1 MYYICWILYAPD
13 MFHNIKIFLVDFCS
27 ARQGMIPS
35 SGSHGTRWIFLNG
48 WFLKFI
54 LAEGSVHLSHKLK
67 VRFWTLGFLEPRRAH
82 PSHRVSATRKPGLS
96 LNERHT
102 DIFQKSVVTETQAL
116 SLFSYCGH
124 PSIHNHLSQPLWD
137 SDFSGFWTKILQS
150 TKMSFSSA
158 QYLWPVTLHYI
169 LGTSTPLL
177 FTYFFELW
185 SKSRAW

>member
-1 MYYICWILYAPD
+1 

-116 SLFSYCGH
+116 SLFSHCGH